1 MSATPE
7 DVQTKISQAQ
17 ALLAAAS
24 VEVGQ
29 LVAPSAPTPTP
40 PTPTPPSGAVAQPVP
55 PAFVVKRTLPA
66 AVTWAEVQA
75 GVNALQPGDRLPVKG
90 VIFPASP
97 TFTKAL
103 SAAAEIAFDA
113 ACKLQGGGKQS
124 PAFRLNGAAFLR
136 FIAAPGLVVSNP
148 SWSGMQLSAA
158 HDCVLDGWTLNNVA
172 TTGIDGFPTAGDIAN
187 NYIRVKINN
196 FSQNIS
202 LDPHAEKGTGFHGM
216 NMADCAQPHYARNNV
231 VVLSTEGSRYG
242 GSLLEYGQ
250 PGGQWAPFAPYGNK
264 VWLDAKNL
272 LFDAQSQAGGNAL
285 NLWGT
290 ISGIDVLW
298 IGASG
303 LHGYAVAS
311 SPGSFKATKIEAG
324 EAVNCCLN
332 PRYKGKN
339 PWQKT
344 GGIVYAP
351 GPFTPTP

>member
-113 ACKLQGGGKQS
+113 ACKLQGGGKPS
-124 PAFRLNGAAFLR
+124 P
-136 FIAAPGLVVSNP
+136 P
-148 SWSGMQLSAA
+148 SG
-158 HDCVLDGWTLNNVA
+158 
-172 TTGIDGFPTAGDIAN
+172 
-187 NYIRVKINN
+187 
-196 FSQNIS
+196 
-202 LDPHAEKGTGFHGM
+202 
-216 NMADCAQPHYARNNV
+216 
-231 VVLSTEGSRYG
+231 STERRS
-242 GSLLEYGQ
+242 S
-250 PGGQWAPFAPYGNK
+250 
-264 VWLDAKNL
+264 
-272 LFDAQSQAGGNAL
+272 
-285 NLWGT
+285 
-290 ISGIDVLW
+290 
-298 IGASG
+298 
-303 LHGYAVAS
+303 AS
-311 SPGSFKATKIEAG
+311 SQRRGWWSRTRPVWDATERR
-324 EAVNCCLN
+324 
-332 PRYKGKN
+332 P
-339 PWQKT
+339 
-344 GGIVYAP
+344 
-351 GPFTPTP
+351 